1 MMQTNTKQLFSM
13 LFLALAAGGSAWF
26 CSRSAD
32 GRPAEFLM
40 MWAVIGLIHCIAD
53 CKFQKRF
60 FNLQMFGLYFVFLLI
75 GFSQSELDEM
85 GGMLYYIAGAEV
97 VAVYI
102 ISEIIKWICKSKKA
116 N

>member
-1 MMQTNTKQLFSM
+1 MPPTKMKQLLLIFFLM
-13 LFLALAAGGSAWF
+13 LTAGGSAWF

-60 FNLQMFGLYFVFLLI
+60 FNLQMFGLYFLSLLTV
-75 GFSQSELDEM
+75 FSQSELDEI
-85 GGMLYYIAGAEV
+85 GGMLYYIAGTVV
-97 VAVYI
+97 VAVCI
-102 ISEIIKWICKSKKA
+102 TSEIIKWIYRLKKQS
-116 N
+116 

>member
-13 LFLALAAGGSAWF
+13 LFLALAGSETAWF
-26 CSRSAD
+26 CSRTRD
-32 GRPAEFLM
+32 GEPLLFYSTLSI
-40 MWAVIGLIHCIAD
+40 IGIIHCFID

-75 GFSQSELDEM
+75 GFSQSELDGM

-97 VAVYI
+97 VAVCI
-102 ISEIIKWICKSKKA
+102 TSEIIKWIYRLKKRS
-116 N
+116 

>member
-1 MMQTNTKQLFSM
+1 MDNKKIKKRLRI
-13 LFLALAAGGSAWF
+13 LLLPLAMAVTAYF
-26 CSRSAD
+26 CSRTGD
-32 GRPAEFLM
+32 GEPLLFYIVLS
-40 MWAVIGLIHCIAD
+40 VIGIIHCLID

-97 VAVYI
+97 VAVCI
-102 ISEIIKWICKSKKA
+102 ISEIIKWIYRLKKRS
-116 N
+116 

>member
-13 LFLALAAGGSAWF
+13 LFLALAGSGTAWF

-60 FNLQMFGLYFVFLLI
+60 FNLQMFGIYFLSLLT
-75 GFSQSELDEM
+75 GFSQSELDGM

-97 VAVYI
+97 VAI
-102 ISEIIKWICKSKKA
+102 CITSEIIRWIYRLKKRS
-116 N
+116 

>member
-1 MMQTNTKQLFSM
+1 MMQTNTKQLLSM
-13 LFLALAAGGSAWF
+13 FFLALAAGGSAWF

-60 FNLQMFGLYFVFLLI
+60 FNLQMFGIYFLSLLI

-97 VAVYI
+97 VAI
-102 ISEIIKWICKSKKA
+102 CMISEIIKWVYRLKKRS
-116 N
+116 

>member
-1 MMQTNTKQLFSM
+1 MPTTKMKQLFSM
-13 LFLALAAGGSAWF
+13 LFLALAGSGTAWF
-26 CSRSAD
+26 CSRSTD

-53 CKFQKRF
+53 SKFQKRF

-75 GFSQSELDEM
+75 GFSQSELDGM
-85 GGMLYYIAGAEV
+85 GGILILIPPIVVIAIC
-97 VAVYI
+97 I
-102 ISEIIKWICKSKKA
+102 ISGVTKWICKSKKA

>member
-1 MMQTNTKQLFSM
+1 M
-13 LFLALAAGGSAWF
+13 LFLALAGSGTAWF

-53 CKFQKRF
+53 CKCQKRF

-85 GGMLYYIAGAEV
+85 GGMLYYIAVAVV
-97 VAVYI
+97 VAICI
-102 ISEIIKWICKSKKA
+102 ISEIIKWIYRSKKK